1 MFLCICFLLDHL
13 RAFLHGILVCFD
25 CLLGHRYFEVRVYS
39 VGEDDLLLEGL
50 ELVEISM
57 VDDVA
62 SPQPYVSVLLRRRG
76 LENFLESGDS
86 AAEIDHFSTDIK
98 DFGVVSV
105 GLDSSHEV
113 CVDADKV
120 VACVVVEFG
129 HDIHN

>member
-1 MFLCICFLLDHL
+1 M
-13 RAFLHGILVCFD
+13 
-25 CLLGHRYFEVRVYS
+25 YS

-50 ELVEISM
+50 ELIEISM

-62 SPQPYVSVLLRRRG
+62 PPQPYVSVLLRRRG
-76 LENFLESGDS
+76 LENFLEFGDS
-86 AAEIDHFSTDIK
+86 AAESDYLSADIK
-98 DFGVVSV
+98 NLRVVSV

-129 HDIHN
+129 HNL